1 MSQSMSYHT
10 LLKARGWGGGGGGRG
25 WGGGREEGR
34 GKGGGTIEQRVESN
48 ECQSTKGDSLLAT
61 FVLKT
66 SFLNKKPAKLPP

>member
-1 MSQSMSYHT
+1 MSQNTSYHT
-10 LLKARGWGGGGGGRG
+10 LLKARGWVVGGGGGGG
-25 WGGGREEGR
+25 EGGEEGR